1 MSDDD
6 YYRGSTSSISNTSSV
21 LGIVK
26 QALAGCSA
34 ALSVFIAG
42 CWLGWPSPAVK
53 MFFEGDVHFNIT
65 NDDISWIVALMD
77 FGNTLSPIPSG
88 YMSDCMGRKLTLL
101 MTAFLYLGTWSLAIF
116 GNNAYYLYV
125 ARIGAGLGKGV
136 AFTVVPMYLGEI
148 AGVKV
153 RGAISTIFTGL
164 LYSGIMFEYIIGPF
178 VSYDMLNYISG
189 VVPIVFFLTFFMLPE
204 SPYYLLMKERH
215 KEARKSLAWFR
226 SAKVDDEVLVK
237 ELDLMSRTVQKDMEE
252 KGSFADL
259 LSTPGHRKA
268 MAIVM
273 FLSAFQRFGGISP
286 MLAYTVVT
294 LPKTGGYFPADIY
307 MIIFGVMMVV
317 GNFIGTPLVDRVGR
331 KPLLIISCSSCAIL
345 TGISTIFYMAAGPE
359 NNTENFNWVPYAC
372 FVAYGIAYSI
382 GIGVIPSTFVGELFP
397 TNIKSYAS
405 AIAAIFFAVASFAIN
420 KFYLLVKDNF
430 GVYYMFG
437 FFTLCSISSVI
448 FTTFVVFETKGK
460 TFAEIQN
467 KLEHR
472 RDNLMMT

>member
-1 MSDDD
+1 MSED
-6 YYRGSTSSISNTSSV
+6 YTRGSSGGIQRKPSAF
-21 LGIVK
+21 GIVK
-26 QALAGCSA
+26 QSLAGVSA

-65 NDDISWIVALMD
+65 KNDISWIVALMD

-101 MTAFLYLGTWSLAIF
+101 MTAFLYLGTWALAIF
-116 GNNAYYLYV
+116 GNSAYYLYA

-148 AGVKV
+148 AGVQV

-164 LYSGIMFEYIIGPF
+164 LYSGIMFEYCIGPF
-178 VSYDMLNYISG
+178 VSYDVLNYVSG
-189 VVPIVFFLTFFMLPE
+189 AVPIVFFLTFFMLPE

-226 SAKVDDEVLVK
+226 SAKVDDETLVK

-252 KGSFADL
+252 KGSFKDL
-259 LSTPGHRKA
+259 ISTPGHRKA

-273 FLSAFQRFGGISP
+273 VLSAFQRFGGISC
-286 MLAYTVVT
+286 MLAYTIVT
-294 LPKTGGYFPADIY
+294 LPKTGGYFPSDIY
-307 MIIFGVMMVV
+307 MIIFGIVMVI

-331 KPLLIISCSSCAIL
+331 KPLLIVSCGSCAVL
-345 TGISTIFYMAAGPE
+345 TGIATIFYIAAGPE
-359 NNTENFNWVPYAC
+359 NNTENYNWVPFFC
-372 FVAYGIAYSI
+372 FVAYGMAYSI

-405 AIAAIFFAVASFAIN
+405 AIAAIFFAVASFCIN
-420 KFYLLVKDNF
+420 KIYLFVKDHY

-437 FFTLCSISSVI
+437 FFTLCSIFSVI
-448 FTTFVVFETKGK
+448 FTVLVVFETKGK
-460 TFAEIQN
+460 TFAEIQD
-467 KLEHR
+467 KLENR
-472 RDNLMMT
+472 RENLMMS